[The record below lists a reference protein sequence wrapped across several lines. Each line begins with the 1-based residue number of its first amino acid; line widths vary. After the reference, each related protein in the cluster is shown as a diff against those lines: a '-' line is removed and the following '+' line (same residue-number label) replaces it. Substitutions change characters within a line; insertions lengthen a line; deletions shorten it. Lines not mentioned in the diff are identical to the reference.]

1 MTPKKNIWQD
11 KSINEVIDD
20 YILSPTNMKQNK
32 TKPYQ
37 ACFLSAYDIVSK
49 DKYKIKRDTLI
60 SGEIN
65 LRRCLK
71 ADKQVRLYLL

>member
-1 MTPKKNIWQD
+1 MTPQKNIWHDQ
-11 KSINEVIDD
+11 SINEVIDD

-37 ACFLSAYDIVSK
+37 DCFLSTYDIVSK
-49 DKYKIKRDTLI
+49 DKYNIKKDTLT

-65 LRRCLK
+65 LRRCLTS
-71 ADKQVRLYLL
+71 D